1 MFPPVSASASA
12 PTSAPQCL
20 ARLEDVSLYFGN
32 RPVFKNLSLCLYK
45 GEHVALLGANGTGK
59 STLLR
64 LLQGEIQPST
74 PPAGEES
81 SGNIYWDFEGVE
93 EPYRITALQH
103 VRLVSPAQ
111 QKNYVRQGWN
121 ITGQEI
127 VLSGLG
133 NSAMLYGEAAASQSA
148 QVAELAIAAQAEH
161 LMEMPAPAMSQGQLR
176 LVLILRA
183 LISKP
188 PLLLLDEPFDG
199 LDTAARARIL
209 ACMDLA
215 VENGSTLLISAHRAK
230 DIPPFVS
237 CALRIE
243 HGQISRLPYPL
254 PVSVIVHTPVTM
266 PALPLDFPAPANL
279 PDASCH
285 TSAPVLE
292 LEQVDVYKESQHI
305 LYDIH
310 WRVHKGEHWLITGSN
325 GSGKSTLLRLLYG
338 DEFAAYG
345 GSIRWNGGPRP
356 TLAEWHNKVGF
367 VTDNL
372 QYTYTYDLSAQ
383 DVVISGLR
391 GTIGLYPDFSDQ
403 TETKHGM
410 AMEAHTEQSPRVT
423 PQEQTAALAWLEA
436 VGLGCF
442 AATSFHSL
450 SSGMARRVLLA
461 RALANAPS
469 LLLLDEPC
477 SGLDAVNRGTFL
489 QALPLLAKQ
498 GITLLYVS
506 HNEDEHLPVF
516 THMLHLE
523 HGKVIS
529 AGPR

>member
-1 MFPPVSASASA
+1 MFPPVSAS
-12 PTSAPQCL
+12 TSAPQCL
-20 ARLEDVSLYFGN
+20 ARAEDVSLYFGN
-32 RPVFKNLSLCLYK
+32 RPVFKNLSLYLYK
-45 GEHVALLGANGTGK
+45 GEHAVLLGANGTGK

-74 PPAGEES
+74 APASEEA
-81 SGNIYWDFEGVE
+81 SGTIYWNFEGVE

-133 NSAMLYGEAAASQSA
+133 NTAMLYGEVAASHSA
-148 QVAELAIAAQAEH
+148 QVAELAIAAHAEH
-161 LMEMPAPAMSQGQLR
+161 LMEMPAHAMSQGQLR
-176 LVLILRA
+176 LILILRA

-199 LDTAARARIL
+199 LDTAARERIL
-209 ACMDLA
+209 ASMDLA
-215 VENGSTLLISAHRAK
+215 VESGSTLLISAHRAK
-230 DIPPFVS
+230 DVPPFVS

-243 HGQISRLPYPL
+243 HGQISRSPYPF
-254 PVSVIVHTPVTM
+254 PAPETAQAPVTM
-266 PALPLDFPAPANL
+266 PTLDFPHPANM
-279 PDASCH
+279 PEPSRN

-292 LEQVDVYKESQHI
+292 LEHVDVFKERQHI

-310 WRVHKGEHWLITGSN
+310 WRVEKGEHWLITGSN

-345 GSIRWNGGPRP
+345 GTIRWNGEARP
-356 TLAEWHNKVGF
+356 PLAEWHNKVGF
-367 VTDNL
+367 VADNL
-372 QYTYTYDLSAQ
+372 QYTYSYDLSAQ

-403 TETKHGM
+403 TAPEHGM
-410 AMEAHTEQSPRVT
+410 AMEAGTEQRPRVT
-423 PQEQTAALAWLEA
+423 PQEQTTALTWLKA
-436 VGLGCF
+436 VGLGDF
-442 AATSFHSL
+442 AAASFHTL

-461 RALANAPS
+461 RALAGAPS
-469 LLLLDEPC
+469 ILLLDEPC
-477 SGLDAVNRGTFL
+477 SGLDAPNRTLFL

-516 THMLHLE
+516 THRLHLE
-523 HGKVIS
+523 NGRVKF
-529 AGPR
+529 AGTR